1 MHAIIKKAAL
11 AAALVTASSSAFA
24 IDTRISVYANVDT
37 TLAFQQEDGS
47 PLPDSINM
55 VYLPKFDPG
64 AGGTGGRLGGLEPWK
79 LKTRIFTNDDTQD
92 IQVSLQN
99 ALELVPTIGHIGATP
114 EPMTVSLHG
123 VELSTTPE
131 DLAATDLFD
140 KAIDGVS
147 KPLDLEIK
155 QTTPGPMKTG
165 NYEGMATIVMRQKP

>member
-1 MHAIIKKAAL
+1 MNSIIKKAAL

-47 PLPDSINM
+47 PLPDSITMN
-55 VYLPKFDPG
+55 YLPEFKDSSG
-64 AGGTGGRLGGLEPWK
+64 ASLRPGGLEAWK
-79 LKTRIFTNDDTQD
+79 LNTRIFTNDEDKD

-99 ALELVPTIGHIGATP
+99 ALELVPTIGQVGAKP

-123 VELSTTPE
+123 VELTTASK

-140 KAIDGVS
+140 GAIEGVS
-147 KPLDLEIK
+147 KPLELIIA
-155 QTTPGPMKTG
+155 QTTPGPLKSG
-165 NYEGMATIVMRQKP
+165 SYEGMATIVMRQKP